1 MVQVERDRGR
11 HGKRWCANLS
21 DKVRTST
28 EFPNCYLRSIIEGR
42 IDAYQ
47 FLLADENPLPQ
58 TTILKI
64 GAHGFVCG
72 NLTIEPQSW
81 LYP

>member
-1 MVQVERDRGR
+1 
-11 HGKRWCANLS
+11 LS

-72 NLTIEPQSW
+72 NLTIELNHGCTHRWQKHTTCQTQC
-81 LYP
+81 LDT